1 MSSDDDV
8 WQRRMALAE
17 ANGRRINEA
26 IERGRR
32 ERGSA
37 AFVCE
42 CGRIGCSTT
51 IGLTLDEYEHV
62 RSDFDRFVLATGHE
76 TPDIEDVVER
86 HAGYVV
92 VRKRG
97 AGAEIALDTDPRS

>member
-1 MSSDDDV
+1 MSGDDDV
-8 WQRRMALAE
+8 WQRRMAVAE
-17 ANGRRINEA
+17 ANGRRVNEA

-62 RSDFDRFVLATGHE
+62 RTAFDRFVVASGHE
-76 TPDIEDVVER
+76 TPDVEEVVER
-86 HAGYVV
+86 HDGYVIV
-92 VRKRG
+92 AKRG
-97 AGAEIALDTDPRS
+97 TGAEIAEDTDPRG